1 MRLYQMELYKICHKK
16 ILWVI
21 GAAMLAWMVFYF
33 TADIVGGV
41 QTTIDDRIYYGYEAI
56 QMDREIAK
64 EYEGELTDDTIHEI
78 IEKYGLPTEVKGN
91 VGWKD
96 ANYLTKFITDYFSNA
111 YITDWHDYQP
121 PTEITS
127 IKDSS
132 LGGYAKEGRLA
143 FFYSEGWSK
152 FYDFCNM
159 GLEMILVWL
168 IVALAPLFCEEKQQR
183 MYLLIVTSEFGRSK
197 DVRAKIAAAFA
208 LASGT
213 YLTFMTFTLALF
225 QYVFGIFQVKMFAGV
240 VLNKG
245 SYWGITNKSMIEF
258 LFISLAID
266 WMAVMMVTA
275 ISIWVSA
282 VQKTVFSSVLTA
294 LLIFIMPVV
303 LLLTLD
309 GRLTYLF
316 ASSQPSFLVNYQSL
330 IETWGIGIFDIFRI
344 VFAVVVIVC
353 GVVCGSKAWR
363 REEVC

>member
-41 QTTIDDRIYYGYEAI
+41 QTTIDDRTYYGYEAI
-56 QMDREIAK
+56 QMDREITK

-143 FFYSEGWSK
+143 FSYSEGWSK
-152 FYDFCNM
+152 FYEFCNI
-159 GLEMILVWL
+159 GLELILVWL
-168 IVALAPLFCEEKQQR
+168 MIALAPLFSEEHQQR
-183 MYLLIVTSEFGRSK
+183 MYSLIFTSELGKTR
-197 DVRAKIAAAFA
+197 DVRAKIAAAFT
-208 LASGT
+208 LASGV
-213 YLTFMTFTLALF
+213 YLTFITFTLALF
-225 QYVFGIFQVKMFAGV
+225 QYVFGIFQVKMLAGV
-240 VLNKG
+240 ALNYRNFWELT
-245 SYWGITNKSMIEF
+245 SKSMIEF
-258 LFISLAID
+258 LIIALAID

>member
-41 QTTIDDRIYYGYEAI
+41 QTTIDDRTYYGYEAI
-56 QMDREIAK
+56 QMDREITK

-111 YITDWHDYQP
+111 YITDWNHYQP
-121 PTEITS
+121 PTEITT
-127 IKDSS
+127 IEASS
-132 LGGYAKEGRLA
+132 LGEYAGEGRLA
-143 FFYSEGWSK
+143 FSYSEGWSK

-168 IVALAPLFCEEKQQR
+168 IVALAPLFCGERQQR
-183 MYLLIVTSEFGRSK
+183 MYPLIFTSEFGKSK
-197 DVRAKIAAAFA
+197 DVRAKIAAAFT
-208 LASGT
+208 LASGI
-213 YLTFMTFTLALF
+213 YLTFMTLTLALF

-240 VLNKG
+240 VLNKA
-245 SYWGITNKSMIEF
+245 SFWGITNKSMIEF

-275 ISIWVSA
+275 ISIWVS
-282 VQKTVFSSVLTA
+282 VVWKTVFSSVLTA

-330 IETWGIGIFDIFRI
+330 TETWGIGIFDIFRI

>member
-33 TADIVGGV
+33 TAEIVGGV
-41 QTTIDDRIYYGYEAI
+41 QTTIDDRTYYGYEAI
-56 QMDREIAK
+56 QMDREITK
-64 EYEGELTDDTIHEI
+64 EYEGELTDDAIHEI

-96 ANYLTKFITDYFSNA
+96 ANYLTKFITNYFSNA
-111 YITDWHDYQP
+111 DIPDWNHYQP
-121 PTEITS
+121 PTEITT
-127 IKDSS
+127 IEASS
-132 LGGYAKEGRLA
+132 LGEYAGEGRLA
-143 FFYSEGWSK
+143 FSYSEGWSK

-168 IVALAPLFCEEKQQR
+168 IVALAPLFCGERQQR
-183 MYLLIVTSEFGRSK
+183 MYPLIFTSEFGKSK
-197 DVRAKIAAAFA
+197 DVRAKVAAAFA

-282 VQKTVFSSVLTA
+282 VWKTVFSSVLTA

-303 LLLTLD
+303 LLLTLR
-309 GRLTYLF
+309 GQLVYLF
-316 ASSQPSFLVNYQSL
+316 ASSWPSFLVSCQSL
-330 IETWGIGIFDIFRI
+330 IETWGICIFHI
-344 VFAVVVIVC
+344 VFAAGVIVC

-363 REEVC
+363 SVEVC